1 MPYHFLTIMVC
12 LQCTKEIRTRYI
24 LCGVTQSQHQNSR
37 GIKVMT
43 NPYASYI
50 LVTFFCMAF
59 AVNNLFRL
67 RKGYN
72 IGKEKPILMKIIV
85 VFLILAVTD
94 IIWGLAEGQICV
106 LPHWL
111 LSINYGL
118 SLIMTGMGCYYWA
131 LFVEA
136 RINIPVNHW
145 LKVLFDIPMIFLGTM
160 LVISMFTG
168 WIFYAD
174 ARGLYQVNDLFYIQ
188 EIIPCGYL
196 VFSVLHSFIAIF
208 QTKEKTRKKEYFSYI
223 LFILFDFVALWFEDD
238 FPTIPLFELTILVSI
253 QVLFFTV
260 YLDTQYAYAQRE
272 KELADSRAA
281 MMISQIQPHFIYNVL
296 SVIRSL
302 CKEKAPEAA
311 EITTEFA
318 DYLRG
323 NLDSLDIKEPIPF
336 LNELK
341 HTKTYLALEKKRF
354 GDRIN
359 ITYDIQADN
368 FRIPAL
374 CLQPL
379 VENAVKH
386 GLLVREEGGSIQIS
400 SWQTETESIVTVA
413 DNGVGFDVNV
423 KKAEDGRSHIGISN
437 VRERLDYM
445 CKGTLEIQS
454 EVGFGTTS
462 TIRIPRER

>member
-1 MPYHFLTIMVC
+1 M
-12 LQCTKEIRTRYI
+12 
-24 LCGVTQSQHQNSR
+24 
-37 GIKVMT
+37 
-43 NPYASYI
+43 
-50 LVTFFCMAF
+50 
-59 AVNNLFRL
+59 
-67 RKGYN
+67 
-72 IGKEKPILMKIIV
+72 
-85 VFLILAVTD
+85 
-94 IIWGLAEGQICV
+94 
-106 LPHWL
+106 
-111 LSINYGL
+111 
-118 SLIMTGMGCYYWA
+118 
-131 LFVEA
+131 
-136 RINIPVNHW
+136 
-145 LKVLFDIPMIFLGTM
+145 
-160 LVISMFTG
+160 
-168 WIFYAD
+168 
-174 ARGLYQVNDLFYIQ
+174 
-188 EIIPCGYL
+188 
-196 VFSVLHSFIAIF
+196 
-208 QTKEKTRKKEYFSYI
+208 
-223 LFILFDFVALWFEDD
+223 
-238 FPTIPLFELTILVSI
+238 FELTILVSI

-272 KELADSRAA
+272 RELADSRAA

-374 CLQPL
+374 CLQPR

-413 DNGVGFDVNV
+413 DNGVGFDVNA